1 MMTPADRVIAQV
13 KKKRYHNHRAERHS
27 DIICDSFINDLITHC
42 PALETDLNR
51 GRVDYSLNVDVSG
64 LTHKVDLMLYEIT
77 EDDKEPS
84 LDRARICMENK
95 SVITAHGKNRRNR
108 YSDLAD
114 FANVIQSR
122 KSEIIIIGHMLV
134 GTAIKY
140 LNIPDKVKPACTLL
154 GIDFEIDVLPRLSSN
169 DTTLWN
175 EFGKTAK
182 RNRTD
187 DTAKTIK
194 LIQSLPKK
202 EKGFTHE
209 RGFDS
214 LLIEPVF
221 IDNIHTPRVER
232 KNPFGI
238 DINQQYLS
246 MLKTTCRAYTAR
258 WHTLS
263 N

>member
-1 MMTPADRVIAQV
+1 MLTPADRVITEIKQ
-13 KKKRYHNHRAERHS
+13 KRYHNHRAEGHS
-27 DIICDSFINDLITHC
+27 DIICKSFIDDLITHC
-42 PALETDLNR
+42 PAIETDLNQ
-51 GRVDYSLNVDVSG
+51 GRIDYSLNVDVPG

-77 EDDKEPS
+77 DANKEPS

-114 FANVIQSR
+114 FANVTQSK
-122 KSEIIIIGHMLV
+122 KSEIIILGHMLV
-134 GTAIKY
+134 GTAIEY
-140 LNIPDKVKPACTLL
+140 LNIPDKIKPACTLL
-154 GIDFEIDVLPRLSSN
+154 DIDFEKDVLPRLSSN
-169 DTTLWN
+169 DSTLWDQ
-175 EFGKTAK
+175 FGKAAK
-182 RNRTD
+182 KNKID
-187 DTAKTIK
+187 DPAKTIK
-194 LIQSLPKK
+194 LIQSLPQK

-221 IDNIHTPRVER
+221 VDNIHTPRVER
-232 KNPFGI
+232 SNPFGI
-238 DINQQYLS
+238 DVDKQYLS

-263 N
+263 I